1 VWQYYDG
8 KTHVKFGTRGSAA
21 LEAAYQKKEPYAEWT
36 DKHGVKH
43 KASLKNWKVESS
55 GNSFSIRRFE
65 PGEVTEVFHVTMCG
79 IFASSALTLLV
90 GRQEDRLAYKK
101 LSDEVLPWLYFGSK
115 VQMIC
120 IWSS

>member
-21 LEAAYQKKEPYAEWT
+21 LEAAYQERKPYAEWT

-65 PGEVTEVFHVTMCG
+65 PGEVTELFHVTMCG

-90 GRQEDRLAYKK
+90 GHQEDCLACKK
-101 LSDEVLPWLYFGSK
+101 LSDEVLAWLSFWSK